1 MPSPTSLGITYPC
14 ETSLVDPADF
24 LSHATSV
31 ETALSSVNALTP
43 ALLNRDFV
51 RATAIN
57 PNVAVNVSTTV
68 SWSTPSATNNP
79 NGMFNAGTPTVF
91 TLQSSGS
98 FLVAL
103 HATYLNTPTT
113 FTSQRGA
120 VLLAGAEQIW
130 SKLPEAGTA
139 QGGQFW
145 VSGHLVSAV
154 AGQQVSCT
162 YLWTGTG
169 GPIQPFFD
177 IQICKVSDL

>member
-1 MPSPTSLGITYPC
+1 
-14 ETSLVDPADF
+14 
-24 LSHATSV
+24 
-31 ETALSSVNALTP
+31 
-43 ALLNRDFV
+43 
-51 RATAIN
+51 
-57 PNVAVNVSTTV
+57 
-68 SWSTPSATNNP
+68 
-79 NGMFNAGTPTVF
+79 VF

-98 FLVAL
+98 YLVSL
-103 HATYLNTPTT
+103 HVSNLSFPTT

-120 VLLAGAEQIW
+120 VLLAGVEQIW
-130 SKLPEAGTA
+130 GKLPEAGTA

-169 GPIQPFFD
+169 GPIQPLFD